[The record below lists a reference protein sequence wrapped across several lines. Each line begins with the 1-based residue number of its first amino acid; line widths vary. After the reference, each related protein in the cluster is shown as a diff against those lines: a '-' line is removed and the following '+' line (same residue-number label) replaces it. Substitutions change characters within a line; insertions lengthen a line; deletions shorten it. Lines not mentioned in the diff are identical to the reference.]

1 MKYKKPL
8 LFASFAAV
16 AGIGLGAMT
25 LPPSDAPPAFR
36 EYCAGRCHLSPTSVL
51 SGKKASF
58 QQWARLS
65 RVDRG
70 LKLCTMSLN
79 LYDRSYDH
87 YDPSRKGIP
96 VEDHQEIMAYMDHYF
111 NLPATPGLDDLQGA
125 YAVGE

>member
-1 MKYKKPL
+1 MMHKRIIL
-8 LFASFAAV
+8 SASFV
-16 AGIGLGAMT
+16 ALASVGLGSMS

-51 SGKKASF
+51 SGKKAAF
-58 QQWARLS
+58 QRWARLS

-70 LKLCTMSLN
+70 LKLCTMGLN

-96 VEDHQEIMAYMDHYF
+96 LEDHQEIMAYLDHYF
-111 NLPATPGLDDLQGA
+111 NLPVMPGADVLHQA
-125 YAVGE
+125 YAADD